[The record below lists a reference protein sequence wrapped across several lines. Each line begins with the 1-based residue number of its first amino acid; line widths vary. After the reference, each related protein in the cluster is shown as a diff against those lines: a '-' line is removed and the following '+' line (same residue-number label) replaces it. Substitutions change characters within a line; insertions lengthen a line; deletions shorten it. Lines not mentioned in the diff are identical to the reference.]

1 MRHQPASFISQA
13 LRRPDFFYA
22 LALFLVALAGL
33 WAGIDRYGLLPAG
46 YGAWTVTFFLAYG
59 LFTIFMGYTH
69 SRVGY
74 VSFDRVAQ
82 VAAILVVGPVAAAW
96 LNGIA
101 SLLYPWHRLWQGR
114 ALLEVVIAALHNA
127 GLMVMM
133 ILVCGLLYQWLG
145 GAVPLLELTWR
156 DGAALFVLLLS
167 MQALND
173 VAMRVFAMLEERRVP
188 TEFSLFAFIVEA
200 GAGLAGIL
208 VAIMINRMELSAVLL
223 VLLVLTLGMLSL
235 MELARIRA
243 RLEVLVAERT
253 RKLRQKT
260 HELERIATYDPLTA
274 LHNRRHADR
283 YLEERIGE
291 FERYRRDFAV
301 ALLDLD
307 YFKSIND
314 DFSHDAGDQVLKAV
328 ATILRES
335 CRDTDLVAR
344 YGGEE
349 FLLCFPQADLAAAQD
364 ACEKIR
370 ATLEA
375 TDWSALTPGATV
387 TVSAG
392 VATMRAGFDRRELLG
407 VADRALYRAKSAGRN
422 RVCVASHEAPE
433 QANVQ
438 R

>member
-1 MRHQPASFISQA
+1 MRQQGTSWISQA
-13 LRRPDFFYA
+13 LRRPDFYYA
-22 LALFLVALAGL
+22 VALFLAALAAL
-33 WAGIDRYGLLPAG
+33 WVGIGRYGLLPPG

-69 SRVGY
+69 PRVGY

-101 SLLYPWHRLWQGR
+101 SLLYPWHRLWQGQP
-114 ALLEVVIAALHNA
+114 LIEVVIAALHNS

-156 DGAALFVLLLS
+156 NGAALLVLLLS

-173 VAMRVFAMLEERRVP
+173 VAMRILIMLEERRVP
-188 TEFSLFAFIVEA
+188 TDFSPFAFIVES

-243 RLEVLVAERT
+243 RLEILVAERT

-260 HELERIATYDPLTA
+260 HELERIATFDPLTA
-274 LHNRRHADR
+274 LHNRRHADS

-291 FERYRRDFAV
+291 FERYQRDFAV

-307 YFKSIND
+307 HFKSIND

-328 ATILRES
+328 STILREQ

-349 FLLCFPQADLAAAQD
+349 FLLCFPQADMAAAHD

-370 ATLEA
+370 AALEA
-375 TDWSALTPGATV
+375 TDWSVLAPGATV

-392 VATMRAGFDRRELLG
+392 VATMQPGFDRRELLG
-407 VADRALYRAKSAGRN
+407 AADRALYQAKSAGRN
-422 RVCVASHEAPE
+422 RVHAAMHGPPT
-433 QANVQ
+433 QATVQ

>member
-1 MRHQPASFISQA
+1 MRAQPTSWIAQA

-22 LALFLVALAGL
+22 VALFLVALAAL
-33 WAGIDRYGLLPAG
+33 WAGVERHGLLPAG

-59 LFTIFMGYTH
+59 LFAIFMGYTH
-69 SRVGY
+69 PRVGY

-101 SLLYPWHRLWQGR
+101 SLLYPWHRLWQGQPMI
-114 ALLEVVIAALHNA
+114 EVVIAALHNA

-133 ILVCGLLYQWLG
+133 ILLCGLLYQWLG

-156 DGAALFVLLLS
+156 NGAALLVLLLS

-173 VAMRVFAMLEERRVP
+173 VAMRVLVMLEERRVP
-188 TEFSLFAFIVEA
+188 TDFSPFAFIVEA

-208 VAIMINRMELSAVLL
+208 VAIMFNRMEVSAVLL

-243 RLEVLVAERT
+243 RLEALVAERT

-274 LHNRRHADR
+274 LHNRRHADS

-291 FERYRRDFAV
+291 FERYHRDFAV

-307 YFKSIND
+307 HFKRIND

-328 ATILRES
+328 ATILRER

-349 FLLCFPQADLAAAQD
+349 FLLCFPEADLAAAHD

-370 ATLEA
+370 ATLEV
-375 TDWSALTPGATV
+375 TDWGGLTPGAAV

-392 VATMRAGFDRRELLG
+392 VATMRAGYDRRELLR

-422 RVCVASHEAPE
+422 RVFAAMHEAPE
-433 QANVQ
+433 QSTAQ